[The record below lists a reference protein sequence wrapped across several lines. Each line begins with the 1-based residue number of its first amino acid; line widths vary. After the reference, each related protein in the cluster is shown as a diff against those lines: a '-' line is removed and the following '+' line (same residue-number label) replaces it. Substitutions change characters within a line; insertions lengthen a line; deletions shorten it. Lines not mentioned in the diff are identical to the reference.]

1 MERSEIV
8 QSLENKSILITGSTG
23 FLAKCD
29 TSLEN
34 LGIGDTKLINVLWRE
49 IDFIVNS
56 AATTR
61 FNERYDVSLN
71 INTFGARN
79 VMLFAKKCEGL
90 NMFLH
95 ISTAYVTQER
105 KGIITEKFFEQD
117 ELLIPKIETENE
129 LIKRKLKELEDTCAS
144 NNIIKICMKE
154 LGMKRANKFGW
165 PNVYSF
171 TKAMGELQIAKLRGS
186 LPVIILRP
194 TIILSTCK
202 QPFPG
207 WIEGIRTMDKLIIS
221 YAIGEIVSLP
231 ACLDAAV
238 DGIPGDMVV
247 NAMLATMMTNCS
259 HPNSML
265 PIYHVGSSSKN
276 TLRFRLISETSYKYF
291 SMHPVTRKDGKLIT
305 VRKPIFFSKM
315 FFCIYMVLRSKL
327 PLQVLLVVATLFSS
341 QILKNQ
347 YIKHNQTYNHVML
360 MAKAY
365 IPYTF
370 MLGRFDDTNTEILRM
385 RMNNEDKAMFSFD
398 PKCINWDQFLMDI
411 HIPGV
416 IKYGLNG

>member
-1 MERSEIV
+1 MKKSSQQCVLSLPAVRPCRVISPVTLLGSLLTLAGDVDSFRSKTFTSHRLLTGKQLPFSPLCGSELLRAPRHTSEDRATSHLCHKGKERNYNRKI
-8 QSLENKSILITGSTG
+8 LE
-23 FLAKCD
+23 
-29 TSLEN
+29 
-34 LGIGDTKLINVLWRE
+34 
-49 IDFIVNS
+49 
-56 AATTR
+56 
-61 FNERYDVSLN
+61 
-71 INTFGARN
+71 
-79 VMLFAKKCEGL
+79 
-90 NMFLH
+90 H
-95 ISTAYVTQER
+95 
-105 KGIITEKFFEQD
+105 D
-117 ELLIPKIETENE
+117 ESLIPKIETENE
-129 LIKRKLKELEDTCAS
+129 LIKRKLKKLEDTSAP
-144 NNIIKICMKE
+144 NNMIKVCMKE

-202 QPFPG
+202 EPFPG
-207 WIEGIRTMDKLIIS
+207 WIEGIRTMDKLIMS
-221 YAIGEIVSLP
+221 YGNGEIVSLP

-238 DGIPGDMVV
+238 DAIPGDMVV
-247 NAMLATMMTNCS
+247 NAMLAPMVTNYS
-259 HPNSML
+259 HPNSLL

-291 SMHPVTRKDGKLIT
+291 SMHPFTRKDGKLIT

-315 FFCIYMVLRSKL
+315 FFYSYMVLRYKS
-327 PLQVLLVVATLFSS
+327 PLQVLLVVATLLNS

-365 IPYTF
+365 MPYTF
-370 MLGRFDDTNTEILRM
+370 MFGRFDDTNTEILRM

>member
-1 MERSEIV
+1 MRSDRISGEFRVIIR
-8 QSLENKSILITGSTG
+8 SISTVLDVLPLDLVWFEFDKVTNRKLRPPLSVSVVAG
-23 FLAKCD
+23 D

-61 FNERYDVSLN
+61 FNE
-71 INTFGARN
+71 
-79 VMLFAKKCEGL
+79 
-90 NMFLH
+90 
-95 ISTAYVTQER
+95 
-105 KGIITEKFFEQD
+105 
-117 ELLIPKIETENE
+117 
-129 LIKRKLKELEDTCAS
+129 
-144 NNIIKICMKE
+144 
-154 LGMKRANKFGW
+154 RANKFGW

-202 QPFPG
+202 EPFPG
-207 WIEGIRTMDKLIIS
+207 WIEGIRTMDKLIMS
-221 YAIGEIVSLP
+221 YGNGEIVSLP

-238 DGIPGDMVV
+238 DAIPGDMVV
-247 NAMLATMMTNCS
+247 NAMLATMVTNYS
-259 HPNSML
+259 HPNSLL

-291 SMHPVTRKDGKLIT
+291 SMHPFTRKDGKLIT

-315 FFCIYMVLRSKL
+315 FFYSYMVLRYKS
-327 PLQVLLVVATLFSS
+327 PLQVLLVVATLLNS

-365 IPYTF
+365 MPYTF
-370 MLGRFDDTNTEILRM
+370 MFGRFDDTNTEILRM

-398 PKCINWDQFLMDI
+398 AKCINWDQFLMDI